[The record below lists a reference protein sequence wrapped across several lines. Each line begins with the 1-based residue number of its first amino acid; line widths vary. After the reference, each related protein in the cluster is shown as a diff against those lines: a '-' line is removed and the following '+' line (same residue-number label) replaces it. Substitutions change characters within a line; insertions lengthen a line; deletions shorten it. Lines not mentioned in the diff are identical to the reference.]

1 MFLNKEKEG
10 SPVYKVLATGRFTV
24 SSGEEFTIVIPS
36 PVTYRES
43 WEADTDDWNYEFRCV
58 NGETEIYADFG
69 GSGMAYPYLDAQ
81 AFINDPDA
89 RLKDPAGNEIDKN
102 FVGLLNLSD
111 NQQVK
116 IRRYSAQIVR
126 EDASEV

>member
-1 MFLNKEKEG
+1 MFLNKEKER

-43 WEADTDDWNYEFRCV
+43 WEADTDDWNFEFRCV

-69 GSGMAYPYLDAQ
+69 GSGMAYPYLDAH
-81 AFINDPDA
+81 AFINDPDT
-89 RLKDPAGNEIDKN
+89 RLKGPAGNETDKD
-102 FVGLLNLSD
+102 VAGLLNLTED
-111 NQQVK
+111 QKVEIK
-116 IRRYSAQIVR
+116 RYSIQIVR
-126 EDASEV
+126 EEASEE